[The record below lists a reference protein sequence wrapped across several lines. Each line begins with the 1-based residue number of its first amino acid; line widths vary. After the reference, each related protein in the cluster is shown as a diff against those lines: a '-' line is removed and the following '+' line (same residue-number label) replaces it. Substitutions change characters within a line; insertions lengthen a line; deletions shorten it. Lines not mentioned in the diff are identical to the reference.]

1 MRAVGARNICSPVT
15 FKSLAEHTDAM
26 GATMPFSRY
35 KTADSD
41 LMEAMRAA
49 FHRICDVLQL
59 ACDREDP
66 LTEVVVTKIVELAK
80 TGERDPE
87 KLCFAVL
94 AAFVA
99 QAGVHRL
106 DRGGLC
112 LASLRGA
119 ARLTDDRLPDERGG
133 GARHLI
139 GRSLSR
145 KATFWWSPASIA
157 SPGALGTFKTS
168 FALSEHGARS

>member
-1 MRAVGARNICSPVT
+1 
-15 FKSLAEHTDAM
+15 M
-26 GATMPFSRY
+26 GAAMPFSGY
-35 KTADSD
+35 DADSD

-94 AAFVA
+94 ADLDMPLQEAIPRSAPERAPLPITSVA
-99 QAGVHRL
+99 A
-106 DRGGLC
+106 
-112 LASLRGA
+112 
-119 ARLTDDRLPDERGG
+119 
-133 GARHLI
+133 
-139 GRSLSR
+139 
-145 KATFWWSPASIA
+145 K
-157 SPGALGTFKTS
+157 
-168 FALSEHGARS
+168 